1 MKCKEVMKTRVV
13 SISHNDS
20 VRQAAEKMRDADV
33 GFVPVTGFDG
43 KPSGIITD
51 RDIVLRV
58 VAEGLP
64 LDMPVEDVMSSTPI
78 SVHQE
83 ADLAVAEELMTHH
96 QKSRVL
102 VIDEDGDIAGVIS
115 LSDIPAH
122 ESARRAG
129 TVFGKV
135 AQRESTPGPTLH

>member
-13 SISHNDS
+13 SIAHNDS
-20 VRQAAEKMRDADV
+20 VKLAAAKMRDTDV
-33 GFVPVTGFDG
+33 GFIPVTDSHG
-43 KPSGIITD
+43 KPEGIITD
-51 RDIVLRV
+51 RDIVLRA
-58 VAEGLP
+58 VADGLP
-64 LDMPVEDVMSSTPI
+64 LDTPI
-78 SVHQE
+78 ENIMTRGVIGVSQE
-83 ADLAVAEELMTHH
+83 ADLGIAEEMMSRH

-102 VIDEDGDIAGVIS
+102 CLDEDGYIAGVIS

-135 AQRESTPGPTLH
+135 AQRESTPGIH